1 MTFPKA
7 DLDSPWKHVLRTYF
21 PQAMV
26 FFFPNTAELID
37 WNKPYTFLDKEFQKI
52 SKDAEV
58 GRRYADQLVQVSL
71 KQGETLWL
79 LIHLEVQSQAEAGFE
94 KRMFTLLPQNL

>member
-37 WNKPYTFLDKEFQKI
+37 WSKPYTFLDKEF
-52 SKDAEV
+52 V
-58 GRRYADQLVQVSL
+58 RRERRTS
-71 KQGETLWL
+71 
-79 LIHLEVQSQAEAGFE
+79 EVQTS
-94 KRMFTLLPQNL
+94 T